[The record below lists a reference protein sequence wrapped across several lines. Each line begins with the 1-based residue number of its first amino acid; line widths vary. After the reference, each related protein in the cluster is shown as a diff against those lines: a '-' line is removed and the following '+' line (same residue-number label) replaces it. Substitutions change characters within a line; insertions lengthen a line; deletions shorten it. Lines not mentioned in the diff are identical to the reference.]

1 MTTSTTKL
9 DSSSTLNEEI
19 KINNNLSGFSFKLDN
34 SKLNNILEISSI
46 NKCENREFNFE
57 SNIIEPDYA
66 NPMEDA
72 LNQIERETK
81 NYVTFNSENELA
93 YNMLC
98 CTPSKYQES
107 LKKLQLFNL
116 YKLQQIYENI
126 TNQRQPYPSRL
137 YK

>member
-57 SNIIEPDYA
+57 SNINEQDYA

-72 LNQIERETK
+72 
-81 NYVTFNSENELA
+81 
-93 YNMLC
+93 
-98 CTPSKYQES
+98 
-107 LKKLQLFNL
+107 
-116 YKLQQIYENI
+116 
-126 TNQRQPYPSRL
+126 
-137 YK
+137 

>member
-66 NPMEDA
+66 NPMEDG
-72 LNQIERETK
+72 
-81 NYVTFNSENELA
+81 
-93 YNMLC
+93 
-98 CTPSKYQES
+98 
-107 LKKLQLFNL
+107 
-116 YKLQQIYENI
+116 
-126 TNQRQPYPSRL
+126 
-137 YK
+137 